1 MEPGV
6 QSGKS
11 DVTRSEV
18 GNETAIPWL
27 PTETGQVFK
36 LLANVAELSRFVLV
50 GGTAMALHCQHR
62 LSEDLD
68 FWLPE
73 GRLRER
79 EIRPVIEALR
89 QASYE
94 VVFTYPS
101 AGEISAF
108 KIQRGLFEGIS
119 LEERMREYSANGVK
133 IQFFA
138 PEDHERDVFGP
149 FASTALYQ
157 VPAMPFPS
165 TFGIMPLDG
174 IFAMK
179 AYAIQRRYR
188 SRDLL
193 DLWHFIRTGRTISDI
208 VTEAQRVTTTATA
221 ERALVVLRGDLP
233 LDESDEGFQSLAS
246 EITLDQIH
254 ADFRDWTDRYEQD
267 LVRSIAATA
276 LKPG

>member
-1 MEPGV
+1 MRPDSDSETEIPGL
-6 QSGKS
+6 SPGTS
-11 DVTRSEV
+11 R
-18 GNETAIPWL
+18 
-27 PTETGQVFK
+27 VFK
-36 LLANVAELSRFVLV
+36 ILANVAELSCFVLV
-50 GGTAMALHCQHR
+50 GGTAMALQCRHR

-79 EIRPVIEALR
+79 EIRPAIQALR
-89 QASYE
+89 QAGYE

-108 KIQRGLFEGIS
+108 KIQRGLFEGVS

-149 FASTALYQ
+149 FASTAFRQ
-157 VPAMPFPS
+157 VPTMPFPS
-165 TFGIMPLDG
+165 RFGIMPLDG

-193 DLWHFIRTGRTISDI
+193 DLWHFIRAGRTISDI

-221 ERALVVLRGDLP
+221 ERAFAVLRGDLP
-233 LDESDEGFQSLAS
+233 LDESDEGFHSLAS

>member
-1 MEPGV
+1 MP
-6 QSGKS
+6 SGKS
-11 DVTRSEV
+11 AATRPDVDGEV
-18 GNETAIPWL
+18 DIPGL
-27 PTETGQVFK
+27 PPDTSRVFQI
-36 LLANVAELSRFVLV
+36 LANVAELSRFVLV
-50 GGTAMALHCQHR
+50 GGTAMALQCRHR
-62 LSEDLD
+62 LSEDLN

-79 EIRPVIEALR
+79 EIRPAIDALR
-89 QASYE
+89 QHGYE
-94 VVFTYPS
+94 VIFTYPS
-101 AGEISAF
+101 AGEISPF

-138 PEDHERDVFGP
+138 PADHERDVFGP
-149 FASTALYQ
+149 FAATARHQ
-157 VPAMPFPS
+157 VPAMPLPA
-165 TFGIMPLDG
+165 TFGIMPLEG

-188 SRDLL
+188 SRDLF
-193 DLWHFIRTGRTISDI
+193 DLWHFIRAGRSIAEI

-233 LDESDEGFQSLAS
+233 LDESDEGFQSLAR
-246 EITLDQIH
+246 EITLAQIH

-267 LVRSIAATA
+267 LVRSMAAATHQ
-276 LKPG
+276 PG